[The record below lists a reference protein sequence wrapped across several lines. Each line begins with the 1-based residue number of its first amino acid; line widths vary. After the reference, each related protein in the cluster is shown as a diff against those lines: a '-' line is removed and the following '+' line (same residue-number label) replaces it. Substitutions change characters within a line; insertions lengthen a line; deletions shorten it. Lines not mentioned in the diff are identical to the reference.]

1 MQFGAA
7 GWRLRVFE
15 RPNIAKVVFI
25 LSRFSREDTASKHG
39 DLKTWIVKAV
49 LYQKQ
54 RGNQST
60 KHGSWSCGNS
70 WFFASIAQKTTGL
83 TERNQICLQIRL
95 AFRQKRIDENY
106 PKSYSVPRIIFPK
119 KPHGIVK
126 FFWQKS

>member
-1 MQFGAA
+1 MEYTSIYVCIVCWGERSTSFCRKNRECNLGQLDGGCEF
-7 GWRLRVFE
+7 FE

-39 DLKTWIVKAV
+39 DLKTWIVKVV

-60 KHGSWSCGNS
+60 KQGSWSCGNT

-95 AFRQKRIDENY
+95 AFRLAKAD
-106 PKSYSVPRIIFPK
+106 
-119 KPHGIVK
+119 
-126 FFWQKS
+126 